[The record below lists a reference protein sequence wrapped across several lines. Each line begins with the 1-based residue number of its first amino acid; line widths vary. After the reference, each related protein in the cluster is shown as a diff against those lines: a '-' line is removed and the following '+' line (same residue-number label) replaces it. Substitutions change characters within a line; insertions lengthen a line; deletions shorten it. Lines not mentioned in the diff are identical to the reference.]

1 MIRLS
6 VCKHRM
12 QKEEIFKAE
21 PKGMQI
27 NYVHILTDG
36 TSMFQ
41 RGKSQRNAS
50 PSLLGLIFET
60 MDRVPRL
67 RQILYRRNLVQ
78 LTLLGIMEHIQL
90 APGNLER

>member
-12 QKEEIFKAE
+12 QKQEIFKAE

-27 NYVHILTDG
+27 NYVYIFLTDS

-41 RGKSQRNAS
+41 RRGRSQRSAS
-50 PSLLGLIFET
+50 PSLLDLIFQT
-60 MDRVPRL
+60 MDGGSCL
-67 RQILYRRNLVQ
+67 RQILYRGNLVRS
-78 LTLLGIMEHIQL
+78 T
-90 APGNLER
+90 